1 MRTEHSEEPSTP
13 SHTSKFSLVT
23 INHCTHDHYAARFL
37 FPGRSWAA
45 STTEGLLVYSLDN
58 DWLFDPLDLDFSNT
72 PSAVKQKLK
81 EKDYVTGNKCKSFA
95 ITLSH

>member
-1 MRTEHSEEPSTP
+1 MIC
-13 SHTSKFSLVT
+13 L
-23 INHCTHDHYAARFL
+23 L

-45 STTEGLLVYSLDN
+45 STSEGLLVYSLDT

-81 EKDYVTGNKCKSFA
+81 EKDYVTGNAQRMLGFSVFSST
-95 ITLSH
+95 I